1 MLSLAAIA
9 GVIVAAV
16 SLGGV
21 WLTIGYVIITL
32 GFCLL
37 LFLIASDYGVEMEQ
51 AYAGHEELEINKSD
65 LANTHAATAPKP
77 QRRAKLQAKR
87 RRLIGSPFSL

>member
-9 GVIVAAV
+9 GVIVGAV

-21 WLTIGYVIITL
+21 WLTIGYWVITL

-37 LFLIASDYGVEMEQ
+37 LFLVATDYGVEMEQ
-51 AYAGHEELEINKSD
+51 AYPEHDELEMNKPE
-65 LANTHAATAPKP
+65 LTNTHAATAPKP
-77 QRRAKLQAKR
+77 QRRVKRQPKR
-87 RRLIGSPFSL
+87 RRF